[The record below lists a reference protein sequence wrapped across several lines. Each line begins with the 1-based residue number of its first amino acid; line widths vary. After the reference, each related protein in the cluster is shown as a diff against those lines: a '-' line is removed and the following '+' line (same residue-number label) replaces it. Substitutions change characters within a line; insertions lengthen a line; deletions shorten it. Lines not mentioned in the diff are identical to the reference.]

1 MFIIYFTLLIICG
14 EIIAIKA
21 ILCNQWE
28 KGVSARAV
36 AKEINDVKGPG
47 TVNKYVA
54 QNWFGHF

>member
-1 MFIIYFTLLIICG
+1 MSG
-14 EIIAIKA
+14 ERIAFRA
-21 ILCNQWE
+21 ILHYLWK
-28 KGVSARAV
+28 KGQNTRPV